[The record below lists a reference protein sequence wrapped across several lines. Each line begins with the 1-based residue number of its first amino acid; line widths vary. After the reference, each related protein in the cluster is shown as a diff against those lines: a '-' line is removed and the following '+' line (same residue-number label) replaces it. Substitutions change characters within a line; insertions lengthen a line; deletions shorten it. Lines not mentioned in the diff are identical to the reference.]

1 MSKIITPVVT
11 ILDKDEKIDLQ
22 GNDVIIEHLLA
33 GGVDGILVLGSTGE
47 FTTLSYD
54 EKAEFFA
61 YYAEKV
67 AGRAELYA
75 GVNCPNLRDTIRLA
89 HEALRLGY
97 HGVLD
102 TGPYY
107 FAMDEETIFNYYDA
121 LLKAVPSN
129 VYIYNFPDRTGHTI
143 APATVKKL
151 RDEHPNLRGMKD
163 SVQTPGH
170 TRDVCFAV
178 DRPDFEMYSGFDDQ
192 YLANLAAGGWGCI
205 SALSNLV
212 PGIWSDLVRT
222 QDAGDGPRSME
233 LFRLITRL
241 MQLYAVDTNF
251 TKVFKRLLK
260 DQGLPI
266 QDFCVFPT
274 RDLDEAKYAA
284 GLRLLRD
291 TLAEYE
297 GL

>member
-1 MSKIITPVVT
+1 MILENVISLSNWSLKEGADAVIVV
-11 ILDKDEKIDLQ
+11 
-22 GNDVIIEHLLA
+22 
-33 GGVDGILVLGSTGE
+33 S
-47 FTTLSYD
+47 
-54 EKAEFFA
+54 
-61 YYAEKV
+61 
-67 AGRAELYA
+67 
-75 GVNCPNLRDTIRLA
+75 
-89 HEALRLGY
+89 
-97 HGVLD
+97 
-102 TGPYY
+102 PYY
-107 FAMDEETIFNYYDA
+107 FKLTPDQIEEYYDRLA
-121 LLKAVPSN
+121 REIHGPL
-129 VYIYNFPDRTGHTI
+129 YIYNFPDRTGHTI

-192 YLANLAAGGWGCI
+192 YLANLAASGWGCI